1 MMCDMKILF
10 LSGILL
16 VLFLINIVCGT
27 KNKER
32 ETDSS
37 LTQNDSLKIKT
48 MMVSYKSGNDT
59 VSAYLAI
66 PEGDGPF
73 PGLIVI
79 HEWWGLTDWIK
90 NSADS
95 FADNGYAALA
105 VDLYRGKFTANPN
118 EARELSGSVPKDRAI
133 TDLKAAYTYLQ
144 NLSNVD
150 KEKIGSIGWCMGGG
164 YSLQAALNIPTLDA
178 CIIAYGRLTD
188 DINEIKKINCP
199 VLGIFGEKDP
209 NITPAKVNQFEKLL
223 TDEGKENKIVIY
235 PDVSHAFMNPDNTKV
250 YNDSTAD
257 KAWDEIFSFLDENL
271 AE

>member
-1 MMCDMKILF
+1 MKALLVFKIL
-10 LSGILL
+10 
-16 VLFLINIVCGT
+16 VALFLINISCGT
-27 KNKER
+27 KNKGND
-32 ETDSS
+32 TDSFE
-37 LTQNDSLKIKT
+37 TQNDTLKIKAT
-48 MMVSYKSGNDT
+48 MIKYKSGNDS
-59 VSAYLAI
+59 VHAYLAM
-66 PEGDGPF
+66 PEGEGPF

-90 NSADS
+90 NNADS

-105 VDLYRGKFTANPN
+105 VDLYRGKSGSNPD

-133 TDLKAAYTYLQ
+133 ADLKAAFSYLQ
-144 NLSNVD
+144 NLPNVD

-164 YSLQAALNIPTLDA
+164 YSLQAALNIHTLGA

-188 DINEIKKINCP
+188 DANEIKKINCP
-199 VLGIFGEKDP
+199 VLGIFAEKDP

-223 TDEGKENKIVIY
+223 KDAGKENKIIIY
-235 PDVSHAFMNPDNTKV
+235 PGVSHAFMNPDNTKV
-250 YNDSTAD
+250 YSDSTAD